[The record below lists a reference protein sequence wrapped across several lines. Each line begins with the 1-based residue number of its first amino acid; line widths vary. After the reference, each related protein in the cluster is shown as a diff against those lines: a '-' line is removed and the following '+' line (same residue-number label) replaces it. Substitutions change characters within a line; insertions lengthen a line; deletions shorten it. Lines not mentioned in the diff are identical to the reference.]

1 MICNVAKKILVCY
14 NLQKK
19 EINIKIIKINLGYNN
34 VLNIKKGELS
44 MKPYNKEF
52 VFQEMKK
59 YNKLINEG
67 TSGNYRIVK
76 NVVEENL
83 QGYMY
88 ENKELYNISVI
99 QLLKDN
105 VSLMRLSPKEIE
117 SSYETIKFA
126 KGKVGIVG
134 LGIGYVVQ
142 EIAKKNSV
150 EEVIVYEISE
160 DVIELY
166 NQNFTKNEKIKIIK
180 GDAFKAERQKFDFFY
195 VDIYEYKLT
204 SKVVKDYKIFNE
216 LHEIEEYSFW
226 GLEHFLLS
234 CKYEDIVWVYIPENW
249 ISMSKK
255 IYESLDSS
263 GYIKTYRPLEENKVR
278 EILMQFKEILN
289 ADM

>member
-1 MICNVAKKILVCY
+1 
-14 NLQKK
+14 
-19 EINIKIIKINLGYNN
+19 
-34 VLNIKKGELS
+34 